1 MGGRQQG
8 AAHIV
13 AAMTSNLYIAGVGM
27 TTFGR
32 HTERSLQSLGQ
43 EALDAALAD
52 AGATRQD
59 IGQVFYGGVTQGPLQ
74 GQNAVPGEIL
84 VAKLGL
90 RGLPVWNVEN
100 ACASGTSAFQ
110 LAVQA
115 LRAGSCDIALAIA
128 AEKMNI
134 PDKARALAMFEGGW
148 DVLEGDKNAAMLMA
162 LGEGVEVPDG
172 SESTRPYS
180 KFMAIY
186 AAKCRYWMK
195 TFGTTQRQIA
205 AVAAKNHQHSVH
217 NPLSQYRQAFTVD
230 EVLAA
235 APITYPLTIP
245 MCAPL
250 TDGAAAVLVCTEA
263 GLNKLQ
269 GRRSRAIRVAA
280 TAIATA
286 RAFTEAEFLR
296 YDEAVCRRAARAAYE
311 QAGIGPQD
319 VSVVEVHDATAMGEV
334 MAVEYLDLVP
344 MGGAGP
350 AALAG
355 ELSIGGRLPVNPS
368 GGLECKGHP
377 IGATGLGQIHEL
389 VTQLRG
395 EAGPRQVEGARVALH
410 ENGGGMAGYEEA
422 VVTVNLFTR

>member
-1 MGGRQQG
+1 
-8 AAHIV
+8 
-13 AAMTSNLYIAGVGM
+13 MTNSLYVCGVGM
-27 TTFGR
+27 TQFGR
-32 HTERSLQSLGQ
+32 HVERSLQSLGQ
-43 EALDAALAD
+43 EALDAALRD
-52 AGATRQD
+52 AGARLSD
-59 IGQVFYGGVTQGPLQ
+59 IGQVFYAGVTQGPLQ
-74 GQNAVPGEIL
+74 GQNAVPGQIL
-84 VAKLGL
+84 LAKLGL
-90 RGLPVWNVEN
+90 QGLPVWNVEN

-115 LRAGSCDIALAIA
+115 LRAGACDVALALG

-134 PDKARALAMFEGGW
+134 EDKRRALAMFDGGW
-148 DVLEGDKNAAMLMA
+148 DVLTAEENAARLLA
-162 LGEGVEVPDG
+162 LGEGVEVPEG
-172 SESTRPYS
+172 SESPRPYS

-205 AVAAKNHQHSVH
+205 AVAAKNHMHSVH
-217 NPLSQYRQAFTVD
+217 NPLSQYRQPFTID

-235 APITYPLTIP
+235 TPITYPLTIP

-250 TDGAAAVLVCTEA
+250 TDGAAAVIVCTEA
-263 GLNKLQ
+263 GLQRL
-269 GRRSRAIRVAA
+269 GVDRRRAIRVAA

-286 RAFTEAEFLR
+286 TAHTREQFER
-296 YDEAVCRRAARAAYE
+296 YDQAVCRRAANTAYE
-311 QAGIGPQD
+311 QAGISPRD
-319 VSVVEVHDATAMGEV
+319 VSVAEVHDASAMGEV
-334 MAVEYLDLVP
+334 MAAEYLDLVP

-350 AALAG
+350 AAEAG
-355 ELSIGGRLPVNPS
+355 EFSIGGRLPINPS

-395 EAGPRQVEGARVALH
+395 EAGPRQVAGARVALQ